1 MKTIFTKIVMSAGYK
16 DLDHFLTSAFHPH
29 MAGTCTGV
37 SALFAGLAYYF
48 NAVFGI
54 VLPVGIG
61 IILLFALEF
70 YTGLKA
76 SKKEGKKFDSELF
89 GKGWFKLF
97 VYMLMIGVSHA
108 MATNIQIKPIFGVTF
123 NIYEW
128 LHYGFYN
135 YIIINL
141 FWSNLE
147 NFKRLG
153 WTEYSPILKQLAKYV
168 KDEPIK
174 PKQDERKES

>member
-1 MKTIFTKIVMSAGYK
+1 MKTLFTKLVTASGYR
-16 DLDHFLTSAFHPH
+16 DMNHFVDSAFHPQ
-29 MAGTCTGV
+29 MAGTCAGF
-37 SALFAGLAYYF
+37 SIFFAGLAYYF

-61 IILLFALEF
+61 IIILFALEF

-76 SKKEGKKFDSELF
+76 SRKEGKQFDSELF

-97 VYMLMIGVSHA
+97 VYMLMIGISHA
-108 MATNIQIKPIFGVTF
+108 MAENIIIKPVFEVKF

-153 WTEYSPILKQLAKYV
+153 WTEYIPLLKELSKHI

-174 PKQDERKES
+174 ITKNERQNP

>member
-1 MKTIFTKIVMSAGYK
+1 MKIVLTKLVMSAGYR
-16 DLDHFLTSAFHPH
+16 DVDHFLNSAFHPH
-29 MAGTCTGV
+29 LAGTCTGV
-37 SALFAGLAYYF
+37 SAILASIAYYF
-48 NAVFGI
+48 NEIFGI

-61 IILLFALEF
+61 IILLFGLEF

-97 VYMLMIGVSHA
+97 VYMLMIGISHA
-108 MATNIQIKPIFGVTF
+108 MAENIQVKPIFGF
-123 NIYEW
+123 NFNVYEW
-128 LHYGFYN
+128 LHYAFYN
-135 YIIINL
+135 YVIINL

-153 WTEYSPILKQLAKYV
+153 WTEYLPILKYLAKFV

-174 PKQDERKES
+174 PTNDEKENS

>member
-1 MKTIFTKIVMSAGYK
+1 MKTVAAKIVMSAGYR
-16 DLDHFLTSAFHPH
+16 DMDHFMTSAFHPH
-29 MAGTCTGV
+29 LAGTCTGI
-37 SALFAGLAYYF
+37 SAIFAGIAYYF
-48 NAVFGI
+48 NVVFGI

-61 IILLFALEF
+61 IILLFGLEF

-76 SKKEGKKFDSELF
+76 SKKEGYKFDSELF

-97 VYMLMIGVSHA
+97 VYMLMIGISHV
-108 MATNIQIKPIFGVTF
+108 MATNIKIKPIFGMTF

-128 LHYGFYN
+128 LHYAFYN
-135 YIIINL
+135 YVIINL
-141 FWSNLE
+141 IWSNLE

-153 WTEYSPILKQLAKYV
+153 WTEYLPILKHLSKYI

-174 PKQDERKES
+174 PIDDERKNN

>member
-1 MKTIFTKIVMSAGYK
+1 MKSILTKLVESAGYR
-16 DLDHFLTSAFHPH
+16 DVNHFLDSSFHPNL
-29 MAGTCTGV
+29 TSSCTGI
-37 SALFAGLAYYF
+37 SALFAGIAYYF

-61 IILLFALEF
+61 IILLFGLEF

-76 SKKEGKKFDSELF
+76 SKLEGKKFDSELF

-97 VYMLMIGVSHA
+97 VYMLMIGISHA
-108 MATNIQIKPIFGVTF
+108 MSENIEIKPIFGVTF
-123 NIYEW
+123 NVYEW
-128 LHYGFYN
+128 LHYAFYN

-141 FWSNLE
+141 IWSNLE

-153 WTEYSPILKQLAKYV
+153 WTEYSPILKKLSKYI

-174 PKQDERKES
+174 LDKDEK

>member
-1 MKTIFTKIVMSAGYK
+1 MKSLFTKLVMSAGYR
-16 DLDHFLTSAFHPH
+16 DMDHFLTSAFHPQ
-29 MAGTCTGV
+29 MAGTCTSV
-37 SALFAGLAYYF
+37 SAIFAAIAYYF
-48 NAVFGI
+48 NIVFGI

-61 IILLFALEF
+61 IVLLFGLEF

-76 SKKEGKKFDSELF
+76 SKKEGYKFDSELF

-108 MATNIQIKPIFGVTF
+108 MATNIKIKPIFGMTF

-128 LHYGFYN
+128 LHYAFYN
-135 YIIINL
+135 YVIINL
-141 FWSNLE
+141 IWSNLE

-153 WTEYSPILKQLAKYV
+153 WTEYLPILKHLSKYI

-174 PKQDERKES
+174 PINDERKNN

>member
-1 MKTIFTKIVMSAGYK
+1 MKTIVSKLVMSAGYK
-16 DLDHFLTSAFHPH
+16 DMNHFANSAFHPK
-29 MAGTCTGV
+29 MAGTCAGV
-37 SALFAGLAYYF
+37 SAFFAGLAYYF
-48 NAVFGI
+48 NNVFGI

-61 IILLFALEF
+61 ILLLFALEF

-76 SKKEGKKFDSELF
+76 SRKEGRKFDSELF

-97 VYMLMIGVSHA
+97 VYMLMIGISHA
-108 MATNIQIKPIFGVTF
+108 MAEHIVIKPVLGLKF

-153 WTEYSPILKQLAKYV
+153 WTEYLPLLKALAKHI

-174 PKQDERKES
+174 PKKDERENS

>member
-1 MKTIFTKIVMSAGYK
+1 MKTLFTKLVTSAGYR
-16 DLDHFLTSAFHPH
+16 DMDHFLTSAFHPQ
-29 MAGTCTGV
+29 MAGTCTSV
-37 SALFAGLAYYF
+37 SAIFAAIAYYF
-48 NAVFGI
+48 NMVFGI

-61 IILLFALEF
+61 IVLLFGLEF

-76 SKKEGKKFDSELF
+76 SKKEGYKFDSELF

-97 VYMLMIGVSHA
+97 VYMLMIGISHA
-108 MATNIQIKPIFGVTF
+108 MATNIKIKPIFGMTF

-128 LHYGFYN
+128 LHYAFYN
-135 YIIINL
+135 YVIINL
-141 FWSNLE
+141 IWSNLE

-153 WTEYSPILKQLAKYV
+153 WTEYLPILKHLSKYI

-174 PKQDERKES
+174 PIDDERKNN

>member
-1 MKTIFTKIVMSAGYK
+1 MKSLFTKLVMSAGYR
-16 DLDHFLTSAFHPH
+16 DMDHFLTSAFHPQ
-29 MAGTCTGV
+29 MAGTCTSV
-37 SALFAGLAYYF
+37 SVFFAGLAYYF
-48 NAVFGI
+48 NSVFGI

-61 IILLFALEF
+61 IILLFGLEF

-76 SKKEGKKFDSELF
+76 SRKEGKKFDSELF

-97 VYMLMIGVSHA
+97 VYMLMIGISHA
-108 MATNIQIKPIFGVTF
+108 MAANIEIKPIFGVAF
-123 NIYEW
+123 NVYEW

-153 WTEYSPILKQLAKYV
+153 WTEHIALLKQLSKYV

-174 PKQDERKES
+174 PINHERENN

>member
-1 MKTIFTKIVMSAGYK
+1 MKAILSKIVMSAGYK
-16 DLDHFLTSAFHPH
+16 DVDHFVNSAFHPH
-29 MAGTCTGV
+29 MSTTCAGF
-37 SALFAGLAYYF
+37 SAFFAGIAYYF

-97 VYMLMIGVSHA
+97 VYMLMIGISHA
-108 MATNIQIKPIFGVTF
+108 MAENIQIKPMFGYTF

-128 LHYGFYN
+128 LHYAFYN

-153 WTEYSPILKQLAKYV
+153 WTEYNAVLKYLSKFV

-174 PKQDERKES
+174 PIDDEGKNP

>member
-1 MKTIFTKIVMSAGYK
+1 MKQILSRIVMSAGYR
-16 DLDHFLTSAFHPH
+16 DADHFLNSAFHPDI
-29 MAGTCTGV
+29 ASTCTGV
-37 SALFAGLAYYF
+37 SAVFAGIAYYF
-48 NAVFGI
+48 NSAFGI

-61 IILLFALEF
+61 IIVLFILEF

-76 SKKEGKKFDSELF
+76 SKLEGKKFDSELF

-97 VYMLMIGVSHA
+97 VYMLMIGTSHG
-108 MATNIQIKPIFGVTF
+108 MASNIEIKPIFGVTF
-123 NIYEW
+123 NVYEW

-153 WTEYSPILKQLAKYV
+153 WTEYSPLLKRLNKYI

-174 PKQDERKES
+174 PNKNGKNN

>member
-1 MKTIFTKIVMSAGYK
+1 MKSLFTKLVMSAGYR
-16 DLDHFLTSAFHPH
+16 DMDHFLTSAFHPQ
-29 MAGTCTGV
+29 MAGTCTSV
-37 SALFAGLAYYF
+37 SAIFAAIAYYF
-48 NAVFGI
+48 NIVFGI

-61 IILLFALEF
+61 IVLLFGLEF

-76 SKKEGKKFDSELF
+76 SKKEGYKFDSELF

-108 MATNIQIKPIFGVTF
+108 MATNIKIKPIFGMTF

-128 LHYGFYN
+128 LHYAFYN
-135 YIIINL
+135 YVIINL
-141 FWSNLE
+141 IWSNLE

-153 WTEYSPILKQLAKYV
+153 WTEYLPILKHLSKYI

-174 PKQDERKES
+174 PIDDERKNN

>member
-1 MKTIFTKIVMSAGYK
+1 MKTLLCKLVSSAGYR
-16 DLDHFLTSAFHPH
+16 DMNHFINSAFHPQ
-29 MAGTCTGV
+29 MAGKCAGV
-37 SALFAGLAYYF
+37 GAFFAGLAYYF

-61 IILLFALEF
+61 IILLFGLEF

-76 SKKEGKKFDSELF
+76 SRKEGLKFDSELF

-108 MATNIQIKPIFGVTF
+108 MAENIVIKPIFGVTF
-123 NIYEW
+123 NVYEW

-153 WTEYSPILKQLAKYV
+153 WTEYIPLLKHLGKYI

-174 PKQDERKES
+174 PIKNERENP

>member
-1 MKTIFTKIVMSAGYK
+1 MKTVAAKIVMSAGYR
-16 DLDHFLTSAFHPH
+16 DMDHFMTSAFHPH
-29 MAGTCTGV
+29 LAGTCTGI
-37 SALFAGLAYYF
+37 SAIFAGIAYYF
-48 NAVFGI
+48 NVVFGI

-61 IILLFALEF
+61 IILLFGLEF

-76 SKKEGKKFDSELF
+76 SKKEGNKFDSELF

-97 VYMLMIGVSHA
+97 VYMLMIGISHV
-108 MATNIQIKPIFGVTF
+108 MATNIKIKPIFGMTF

-128 LHYGFYN
+128 LHYAFYN
-135 YIIINL
+135 YVIINL
-141 FWSNLE
+141 IWSNLE

-153 WTEYSPILKQLAKYV
+153 WTEYSPILKHLSKYI

-174 PKQDERKES
+174 PIDDERKNN

>member
-1 MKTIFTKIVMSAGYK
+1 MKTLFTKLVTSAGYR
-16 DLDHFLTSAFHPH
+16 DMNHFVDSAFHPQ
-29 MAGTCTGV
+29 MSGTCAGF
-37 SALFAGLAYYF
+37 SAFFAGLAYYF
-48 NAVFGI
+48 NEVFGI
-54 VLPVGIG
+54 LLPVGIG
-61 IILLFALEF
+61 IIVLFALEF

-76 SKKEGKKFDSELF
+76 SRKEGLKFDSELF

-97 VYMLMIGVSHA
+97 VYMLMIGISHA
-108 MATNIQIKPIFGVTF
+108 MAENITIKPIFGFTF
-123 NIYEW
+123 NVYEW

-153 WTEYSPILKQLAKYV
+153 WTEYLPILKYLAKFV

-174 PKQDERKES
+174 PIKDERENP

>member
-1 MKTIFTKIVMSAGYK
+1 MKTLIIKLVTAAGYR
-16 DLDHFLTSAFHPH
+16 DTNHFIDSAFHPNL
-29 MAGTCTGV
+29 MGYGAGI
-37 SALFAGLAYYF
+37 SAFFAGLAYYF

-54 VLPVGIG
+54 VLPVGLA
-61 IILLFALEF
+61 IIALFILEF

-76 SKKEGKKFDSELF
+76 SKKEGRTFDSELF

-97 VYMLMIGVSHA
+97 IYMLMVGISHA
-108 MATNIQIKPIFGVTF
+108 LATNVPIKPVFGVTF
-123 NIYEW
+123 NLYEW
-128 LHYGFYN
+128 LHYAFYN

-153 WTEYSPILKQLAKYV
+153 WNEHLPILKHLSKYI

-174 PKQDERKES
+174 PKEDERKNS

>member
-1 MKTIFTKIVMSAGYK
+1 MKTLLIKLVTSAGYR
-16 DLDHFLTSAFHPH
+16 DTDHFIDSAFHPK
-29 MAGTCTGV
+29 MAGTCAGF
-37 SALFAGLAYYF
+37 SAFFAGLAYYF

-61 IILLFALEF
+61 IILLFILEF

-76 SKKEGKKFDSELF
+76 SKKEGLKFDSELF

-97 VYMLMIGVSHA
+97 VYMLMIGISNA
-108 MATNIQIKPIFGVTF
+108 MANNIQIKPIFGVTF
-123 NIYEW
+123 NVYEW

-135 YIIINL
+135 YIIVNL

-153 WTEYSPILKQLAKYV
+153 WTEYIPILKRLGKYI

-174 PKQDERKES
+174 PTKDEGSNT

>member
-1 MKTIFTKIVMSAGYK
+1 MKTTLTKLVISAGYR
-16 DLDHFLTSAFHPH
+16 DMDHFVTSAFHPH
-29 MAGTCTGV
+29 LAGTCTGV
-37 SALFAGLAYYF
+37 SAIFASIAYYF
-48 NAVFGI
+48 NSVFGI

-61 IILLFALEF
+61 ILILFVLEF

-76 SKKEGKKFDSELF
+76 SRSEGKKFDSELF

-97 VYMLMIGVSHA
+97 VYMLMIGISNA
-108 MATNIQIKPIFGVTF
+108 MATHIEIKPIFGVIF

-128 LHYGFYN
+128 LHYAFYN
-135 YIIINL
+135 YVIINL
-141 FWSNLE
+141 IWSNLE

-153 WTEYSPILKQLAKYV
+153 WTEYLPILKHLAKHI

-174 PKQDERKES
+174 PNNNEGENN

>member
-1 MKTIFTKIVMSAGYK
+1 MKILMDKVFLTAGYNSTS
-16 DLDHFLTSAFHPH
+16 HFINSAFHPE
-29 MAGTCTGV
+29 MFNMTAILST
-37 SALFAGLAYYF
+37 LFAGIAYYF

-61 IILLFALEF
+61 IILLFILEF

-76 SKKEGKKFDSELF
+76 SKKEGLKFDSELF
-89 GKGWFKLF
+89 GKGWFKMF
-97 VYMLMIGVSHA
+97 VYMLMIGISHA
-108 MATNIQIKPIFGVTF
+108 MAINIPVKDIFGFTF
-123 NIYEW
+123 NVYEW

-141 FWSNLE
+141 FLSNIE

-153 WTEYSPILKQLAKYV
+153 WTEYLPLLRYLAQFV
-168 KDEPIK
+168 KDEPKK
-174 PKQDERKES
+174 PKDD

>member
-1 MKTIFTKIVMSAGYK
+1 MKTVLTKLIIASGYR
-16 DLDHFLTSAFHPH
+16 DTNHFIDSAFHPNL
-29 MAGTCTGV
+29 MTAGAGI
-37 SALFAGLAYYF
+37 SAFFASLAYYF

-54 VLPVGIG
+54 VLPVGIA
-61 IILLFALEF
+61 IILLFFLEF

-97 VYMLMIGVSHA
+97 VYMLMIGISHA
-108 MATNIQIKPIFGVTF
+108 LAVNVPIKPVFGATF
-123 NIYEW
+123 NLYEW
-128 LHYGFYN
+128 LHYAFYN

-141 FWSNLE
+141 LWSNLE
-147 NFKRLG
+147 NFKRIG
-153 WTEYSPILKQLAKYV
+153 WTEHLPILKHLSKYI

-174 PKQDERKES
+174 PTDDERKNP

>member
-1 MKTIFTKIVMSAGYK
+1 MKQILTKIVESAGYR
-16 DLDHFLTSAFHPH
+16 DVNHFLDSSFHPNL
-29 MAGTCTGV
+29 TSSCTGI
-37 SALFAGLAYYF
+37 SALFAGIAYYF

-61 IILLFALEF
+61 IILLFGLEF

-76 SKKEGKKFDSELF
+76 SKLEGRKFDSELF

-97 VYMLMIGVSHA
+97 VYMLMIGISHA
-108 MATNIQIKPIFGVTF
+108 MANNIEIKPIFGVAF
-123 NIYEW
+123 NVYEW
-128 LHYGFYN
+128 LHYAFYN

-141 FWSNLE
+141 IWSNLE

-153 WTEYSPILKQLAKYV
+153 WTEYSPILKRLSKYI

-174 PKQDERKES
+174 PE

>member
-1 MKTIFTKIVMSAGYK
+1 MKTALSKLVISAGYR
-16 DLDHFLTSAFHPH
+16 DMDHFVTSAFHPQL
-29 MAGTCTGV
+29 AGTCTGV
-37 SALFAGLAYYF
+37 SALFAGIAYYF

-61 IILLFALEF
+61 IILLFGLEF

-76 SKKEGKKFDSELF
+76 SKSEGKKFDSELF

-97 VYMLMIGVSHA
+97 VYMLMIGISNA
-108 MATNIQIKPIFGVTF
+108 MATYIEIKPIFGFTF

-128 LHYGFYN
+128 LHYAFYN
-135 YIIINL
+135 YVIINL
-141 FWSNLE
+141 IWSNLE

-153 WTEYSPILKQLAKYV
+153 WTEYSPILKRLSKYI

-174 PKQDERKES
+174 PTNHEGENT